1 MNGNLETYNVYGQI
15 INILTKESEI
25 ELPKI
30 FKQAQDENSKLYT
43 EEEFTLENCTLN
55 ETKDKVIINEGVE
68 EATVTIN
75 GGKLSVYDS
84 NKSILHIK
92 VDKIP
97 PELKIAYDNT
107 NLTNKPVIATITSNE
122 EIQEVEGWQLGED
135 KKTLTKEYTQNTNEL
150 VTVKDLAGN
159 ESQINVN
166 ISNID
171 LESPKLEIKYS
182 TANLTNGVVTATIE
196 ANEEIQEVEGW
207 TLEENNRTL
216 TKVYAKNT
224 TEKVSVED
232 LAGNNSEIDVNI
244 QNIDKDFPQ
253 IEIKYS
259 TTKST
264 NKNVT
269 VTIISN
275 EEIQEVEGW
284 ILEKDK
290 KTLVKEYKE
299 NSKEKVMVR
308 DIAGNEKEIPIEIEN
323 IDKVAPKVKVV
334 YNTKENTI
342 EPVTVIIETDE
353 EVQKVEGW
361 TLGKDR
367 KSLTKDYEKNT
378 NEKIVVYDLAGNSTE
393 VEINIDNIITEN
405 SNNKSENTAPFSLPK
420 AGENIILISLIIIIS
435 VIAIILKIKL
445 KSYKDIK

>member
-1 MNGNLETYNVYGQI
+1 MINLNGNLETYNVYGQI

-290 KTLVKEYKE
+290 KTLVK
-299 NSKEKVMVR
+299 SC
-308 DIAGNEKEIPIEIEN
+308 
-323 IDKVAPKVKVV
+323 
-334 YNTKENTI
+334 
-342 EPVTVIIETDE
+342 
-353 EVQKVEGW
+353 
-361 TLGKDR
+361 
-367 KSLTKDYEKNT
+367 KS
-378 NEKIVVYDLAGNSTE
+378 I
-393 VEINIDNIITEN
+393 
-405 SNNKSENTAPFSLPK
+405 
-420 AGENIILISLIIIIS
+420 
-435 VIAIILKIKL
+435 
-445 KSYKDIK
+445 